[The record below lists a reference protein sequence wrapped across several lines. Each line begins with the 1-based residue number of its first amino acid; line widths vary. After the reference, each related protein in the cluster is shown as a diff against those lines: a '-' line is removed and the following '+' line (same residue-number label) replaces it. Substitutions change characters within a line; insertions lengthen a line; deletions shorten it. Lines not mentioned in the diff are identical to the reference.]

1 MVWQQNFEEGHCM
14 VRFGKNWGN
23 YPGVEESKYI
33 MKFFIDT
40 LVLSVQN
47 RLSTQSVFTHYV
59 WQV

>member
-1 MVWQQNFEEGHCM
+1 M